1 MSGRTSNSGD
11 AMTIEEIDLYW
22 LKDDDLRRYLPGK
35 DCGECGT
42 PDCAGFAN
50 ALLMGKR
57 KAGDC
62 PYLDRKMAEVMDSI
76 CALDIHLGESDP
88 MLRKVPDPLLE
99 INGPDASSPVILTS
113 SSVITIDILRQVLTA
128 AGSKCFIVPM
138 DTKGYTVDN
147 SVHEGT
153 ITQMAIMK
161 AMAGSG
167 IGERVS
173 HRTLLIP
180 GLAAELK
187 GLVERIAR
195 WTVKVGPVS
204 GFELPLFLL
213 TEWTE

>member
-1 MSGRTSNSGD
+1 
-11 AMTIEEIDLYW
+11 MTIEEIDLYW
-22 LKDDDLRRYLPGK
+22 LEGEGLRRYLPGK
-35 DCGECGT
+35 DCGQCGT
-42 PDCAGFAN
+42 PDCTAFAN
-50 ALLMGKR
+50 ALLSRKG

-62 PYLDRKMAEVMDSI
+62 PYLDRRMAEVIDSV

-99 INGPDASSPVILTS
+99 INGPDTSSPVVLTS
-113 SSVITIDILRQVLTA
+113 SSVITVDILRQVLAA
-128 AGSKCFIVPM
+128 AGSRCFIVPM

-153 ITQMAIMK
+153 ITQMAVMK
-161 AMAGSG
+161 AMTGSG
-167 IGERVS
+167 IGGRVS

-187 GLVERIAR
+187 SLVERISR

-204 GFELPLFLL
+204 GFELPLYLL
-213 TEWTE
+213 TEGTERSGA